1 MSKEKIN
8 NMIDNIMD
16 KDNLGAESEFKSVM
30 SDKVGQKLEDERKI
44 VSKDMITKHIP
55 QPETEDDEI

>member
-16 KDNLGAESEFKSVM
+16 KDNIGAEFDSET
-30 SDKVGQKLEDERKI
+30 KLLYAFQTVVEWLEENKN
-44 VSKDMITKHIP
+44 
-55 QPETEDDEI
+55 E

>member
-16 KDNLGAESEFKSVM
+16 KDNIGADTEFKSVM
-30 SDKVGQKLEDERKI
+30 SEKDGQKLEDERRI

-55 QPETEDDEI
+55 QPETDDDEI

>member
-16 KDNLGAESEFKSVM
+16 KDNIGAESEFKSVM
-30 SDKVGQKLEDERKI
+30 SDKVGETLEKERQTI
-44 VSKDMITKHIP
+44 AKDMVTSHIP
-55 QPETEDDEI
+55 EVGDDEV

>member
-16 KDNLGAESEFKSVM
+16 KDNIGAESEFKSVM
-30 SDKVGQKLEDERKI
+30 LSLI
-44 VSKDMITKHIP
+44 HI
-55 QPETEDDEI
+55 